1 MGNHNAEN
9 AMSWRD
15 FWNGEHSI
23 YVSERHRLL
32 HYRQIAA
39 DIAAHVPTPDAV
51 VLDHGCGEAL
61 SADAVARACGRLYL
75 CEAAPNVREKLAQR
89 FAREPKI
96 AVLAPEDVT
105 ALPAGSLDLV
115 VANSLAQDLSRSEFA
130 ALLLEWRGKLKPGG
144 RLILADIIPPDQSA
158 LADTGALLS
167 FAWRGGFLFAA
178 LGGLVRTAFSD
189 YRRLR
194 AQYGLATY
202 APEAVMLLLE
212 QAGYEDI
219 GPTANFGHNQ
229 RRMAFTATAPG
240 QVAPTAHPPSHP
252 GRSEAESRDPS

>member
-23 YVSERHRLL
+23 YVSARHRLL
-32 HYRQIAA
+32 HYRQIAT
-39 DIAAHVPTPDAV
+39 DIAAHVPASDAA

-61 SADAVARACGRLYL
+61 SADVVARACGRLYL

-115 VANSLAQDLSRSEFA
+115 VANSLAQYLSRSEFA

-158 LADTGALLS
+158 LADAGALLS

-189 YRRLR
+189 YRKLR
-194 AQYGLATY
+194 AQYGLSTY
-202 APEAVMLLLE
+202 APEAVVVLLE
-212 QAGYEDI
+212 QAGYQDI
-219 GPTANFGHNQ
+219 GRTANFGHNQ
-229 RRMAFTATAPG
+229 RRMAFTATAPAS
-240 QVAPTAHPPSHP
+240 VVVLPEPE
-252 GRSEAESRDPS
+252 RSL